1 MDSAILC
8 GGDNLSIIKPIA
20 QLLGCI
26 LDILFKGLNAIGI
39 GNIAIAIIIFTL
51 LVKMLM
57 LPLQIKQQKMTKLQS
72 VMNPEIKAIQEKYK
86 GKNSDT
92 VAMQKMQAE
101 TKAVYEKYGVSQ
113 WGSCVQLL
121 IQMPIL
127 FALYRVFQQI
137 PLYIS
142 QIKVLFLNI
151 LGLNGADGI
160 TSVSGYA
167 DTLNEIYGRT
177 VDWSNTSTAV
187 TTLNSFTSDQ
197 WIKLKEAFPAF
208 SDMITQN
215 LDKINHM
222 NTFLGVNMS
231 QNPGFGLHIAILIPI
246 LAGVTQF
253 ISVKVSQA
261 GMEQPDS
268 DNPAAASMKMM
279 TYFMPLMSAF
289 LAISLPSGLG
299 VYWIAIRNI
308 KLEGRADDVRV
319 VIPGKTLQEI
329 SKILNADAESLVN
342 IYFTN
347 NHVLFEFDQTHVVSR
362 LIEGDYFK
370 ISQML
375 SNDYE
380 TKVSINKKEFLDSID
395 RANLLIR
402 EGDKKPI
409 IINILNGLLQ
419 VNVNSA
425 IGALNEDIDIDK
437 EGKDIMIGFNPK
449 FLMDALRVIDDE
461 NVTMYLVNHKSPC
474 FIRDK
479 EENYIYL
486 ILPVNFTA

>member
-20 QLLGCI
+20 QLLGYI
-26 LDILFKGLNAIGI
+26 LDILFKGLNAMGI

-160 TSVSGYA
+160 SSVSGYA
-167 DTLNEIYGRT
+167 DTLNEIYGKT

-187 TTLNSFTSDQ
+187 TTLNSFTADQ
-197 WIKLKEAFPAF
+197 WTKLKEAFPVF

-231 QNPGFGLHIAILIPI
+231 QVL
-246 LAGVTQF
+246 VF
-253 ISVKVSQA
+253 I
-261 GMEQPDS
+261 
-268 DNPAAASMKMM
+268 
-279 TYFMPLMSAF
+279 
-289 LAISLPSGLG
+289 
-299 VYWIAIRNI
+299 
-308 KLEGRADDVRV
+308 
-319 VIPGKTLQEI
+319 
-329 SKILNADAESLVN
+329 
-342 IYFTN
+342 
-347 NHVLFEFDQTHVVSR
+347 
-362 LIEGDYFK
+362 
-370 ISQML
+370 
-375 SNDYE
+375 
-380 TKVSINKKEFLDSID
+380 
-395 RANLLIR
+395 
-402 EGDKKPI
+402 
-409 IINILNGLLQ
+409 
-419 VNVNSA
+419 
-425 IGALNEDIDIDK
+425 
-437 EGKDIMIGFNPK
+437 
-449 FLMDALRVIDDE
+449 
-461 NVTMYLVNHKSPC
+461 
-474 FIRDK
+474 
-479 EENYIYL
+479 
-486 ILPVNFTA
+486 

>member
-1 MDSAILC
+1 M
-8 GGDNLSIIKPIA
+8 SIIKPIA
-20 QLLGCI
+20 QLLGYI
-26 LDILFKGLNAIGI
+26 LDILFKGLNVIGI
-39 GNIAIAIIIFTL
+39 GNIAIAIVIFTL

-160 TSVSGYA
+160 SSVSGYA
-167 DTLNEIYGRT
+167 DTLNDIYGKT

-187 TTLNSFTSDQ
+187 NSFTADQ
-197 WIKLKEAFPAF
+197 WTKLKEAFPAF

-231 QNPGFGLHIAILIPI
+231 QNPGFGFQIAFLIPV

-261 GMEQPDS
+261 GMSQPDS

-289 LAISLPSGLG
+289 LAISLPAGLG
-299 VYWIAIRNI
+299 VYWIATAVIQTIQTIFINKYYDKLGTDKIVEKNVEKRN
-308 KLEGRADDVRV
+308 KKRAKKGLPAETIVKGASVNTKNVNNNKNSSASSSAERA
-319 VIPGKTLQEI
+319 KRLQEKKEANDK
-329 SKILNADAESLVN
+329 KIQELKEAAAASGKAAKPGSLADKVGM
-342 IYFTN
+342 
-347 NHVLFEFDQTHVVSR
+347 VSR
-362 LIEGDYFK
+362 YNEV
-370 ISQML
+370 
-375 SNDYE
+375 ND
-380 TKVSINKKEFLDSID
+380 KRK
-395 RANLLIR
+395 
-402 EGDKKPI
+402 
-409 IINILNGLLQ
+409 
-419 VNVNSA
+419 
-425 IGALNEDIDIDK
+425 
-437 EGKDIMIGFNPK
+437 
-449 FLMDALRVIDDE
+449 
-461 NVTMYLVNHKSPC
+461 
-474 FIRDK
+474 
-479 EENYIYL
+479 
-486 ILPVNFTA
+486 

>member
-20 QLLGCI
+20 QLLGYI

-160 TSVSGYA
+160 SSVSGYA

-279 TYFMPLMSAF
+279 TYVMSAMMLFWGFSFPAGLTLYWTIGNVLTYFMPLMSAF

-299 VYWIAIRNI
+299 VYWIATAVIQTIQTIFINRYYDKIGTDKIVEKNVEKRN
-308 KLEGRADDVRV
+308 KKRAKKGLPAETIVKGASVSTKNVNNNKNSSASSSADRA
-319 VIPGKTLQEI
+319 KKLQERKEANDK
-329 SKILNADAESLVN
+329 KIQELKEAAAASGKAAKPGSLADKVGM
-342 IYFTN
+342 
-347 NHVLFEFDQTHVVSR
+347 VSR
-362 LIEGDYFK
+362 YNEV
-370 ISQML
+370 
-375 SNDYE
+375 ND
-380 TKVSINKKEFLDSID
+380 KRK
-395 RANLLIR
+395 
-402 EGDKKPI
+402 
-409 IINILNGLLQ
+409 
-419 VNVNSA
+419 
-425 IGALNEDIDIDK
+425 
-437 EGKDIMIGFNPK
+437 
-449 FLMDALRVIDDE
+449 
-461 NVTMYLVNHKSPC
+461 
-474 FIRDK
+474 
-479 EENYIYL
+479 
-486 ILPVNFTA
+486 

>member
-1 MDSAILC
+1 M
-8 GGDNLSIIKPIA
+8 
-20 QLLGCI
+20 
-26 LDILFKGLNAIGI
+26 
-39 GNIAIAIIIFTL
+39 
-51 LVKMLM
+51 
-57 LPLQIKQQKMTKLQS
+57 
-72 VMNPEIKAIQEKYK
+72 
-86 GKNSDT
+86 
-92 VAMQKMQAE
+92 
-101 TKAVYEKYGVSQ
+101 
-113 WGSCVQLL
+113 QLL

-160 TSVSGYA
+160 SSVSGYA
-167 DTLNEIYGRT
+167 DTLNEIYGKT

-187 TTLNSFTSDQ
+187 TTLNSFTAAQ
-197 WIKLKEAFPAF
+197 WTKLKEAFPAF

-299 VYWIAIRNI
+299 VYWIATAVIQTIQTIFINRYYDKIGTDKIVEKNVEKRN
-308 KLEGRADDVRV
+308 KKRAKKGLPAETIVKGASVSTKNVNNNKNSSASSSDDRA
-319 VIPGKTLQEI
+319 KKLQER
-329 SKILNADAESLVN
+329 KEA
-342 IYFTN
+342 
-347 NHVLFEFDQTHVVSR
+347 
-362 LIEGDYFK
+362 
-370 ISQML
+370 
-375 SNDYE
+375 ND
-380 TKVSINKKEFLDSID
+380 
-395 RANLLIR
+395 
-402 EGDKKPI
+402 
-409 IINILNGLLQ
+409 
-419 VNVNSA
+419 
-425 IGALNEDIDIDK
+425 
-437 EGKDIMIGFNPK
+437 
-449 FLMDALRVIDDE
+449 
-461 NVTMYLVNHKSPC
+461 
-474 FIRDK
+474 
-479 EENYIYL
+479 
-486 ILPVNFTA
+486 